1 MPNVFNANQTV
12 KWQAVTLGGYLI
24 ASLTESDFESAKIF
38 IRRLIWN
45 LTEESGG
52 CPYGS
57 PELIGESLANS
68 RALAEIYA
76 PILIS
81 YIMPDGNFLEHE
93 PLQAGVLWG
102 IARLAEKHPDLCD
115 DALLYLSDLLES
127 DDAAVRG
134 LTCWTLLK
142 IPHNNDFCNEK
153 IATLSDDTT
162 EITVFTDN
170 QLKPVTI
177 ASLARELTQ

>member
-1 MPNVFNANQTV
+1 MPNVFNVNPIV
-12 KWQAVTLGGYLI
+12 KWRAISVGGYLI
-24 ASLTESDFESAKIF
+24 ASLTATDLESSKIF

-68 RALAEIYA
+68 RTLAEIYA
-76 PILIS
+76 PIFIS

-102 IARLAEKHPDLCD
+102 LRRLAEKHPDLCT
-115 DALLYLSDLLES
+115 DALPFLCELLDSE
-127 DDAAVRG
+127 DANVRG
-134 LTCWTLLK
+134 LTCWTLSK
-142 IPHNNDFCNEK
+142 IPHDTDFCHGK
-153 IATLSDDTT
+153 VAKLSEDTT
-162 EITVFTDN
+162 EITIFTDN
-170 QLKPVTI
+170 QLKPVII